1 MRYLFFS
8 KPVSIFFVFDFFYPA
23 VIDFQNCEF
32 MALISDYV
40 VLSGQFSLDFQNQTG
55 QGIGFS
61 FDIFETIRICI
72 YDFNKII

>member
-1 MRYLFFS
+1 
-8 KPVSIFFVFDFFYPA
+8 
-23 VIDFQNCEF
+23 